1 MHELQ
6 NIRDFLLDMDGTI
19 YLGSRLFEGTIPFLN
34 RIRERGCRAVFLT
47 NNSSASP
54 LAYAEK
60 LNGMGID
67 AGIGDIFTSGD
78 AAAITLTKQF
88 GHPPA
93 VYLLGTPALADHL
106 AGYGIRAVNGT
117 DTPPDCVLLG
127 FDKTL
132 TYERLET
139 ACRLISAGFP
149 YYATH
154 PDLVCPVEGGFIP
167 DAGAMMALIRAATG
181 RSPVVFGKPERTM
194 ADAASERYGLSP
206 ETTAMVGDRLSTDI
220 RFANQAGVTAILVLS
235 GETTHSDYLAQH
247 EVHADWIF
255 PSIRELCDAL

>member
-19 YLGSRLFEGTIPFLN
+19 YLGNRLFAGTIPFLN
-34 RIRERGCRAVFLT
+34 RIRVRGGRVVFLT

-54 LAYAEK
+54 LTYVQK

-67 AGIGDIFTSGD
+67 AGIGDVFTSGD
-78 AAAITLTKQF
+78 AAAITLLKQF
-88 GHPPA
+88 GHPPSI
-93 VYLLGTPALADHL
+93 YLLGTPALASHL
-106 AGYGIRAVNGT
+106 AGYGIRVVNEPAT
-117 DTPPDCVLLG
+117 PDCVLLG

-132 TYERLET
+132 TYERLAT
-139 ACRLISAGFP
+139 ACRLISAGLP

-154 PDLVCPVEGGFIP
+154 PDLVCPVENGFIP
-167 DAGAMMALIRAATG
+167 DAGAMMALIHAATG
-181 RSPVVFGKPERTM
+181 RLPVVFGKPERAM
-194 ADAASERYGLSP
+194 ADAAAERYGLSP
-206 ETTAMVGDRLSTDI
+206 DTTAMVGDRLSTDI
-220 RFANQAGVTAILVLS
+220 RFANQAGMTAILVLS
-235 GETTHSDYLAQH
+235 GETKHSDYLSQH